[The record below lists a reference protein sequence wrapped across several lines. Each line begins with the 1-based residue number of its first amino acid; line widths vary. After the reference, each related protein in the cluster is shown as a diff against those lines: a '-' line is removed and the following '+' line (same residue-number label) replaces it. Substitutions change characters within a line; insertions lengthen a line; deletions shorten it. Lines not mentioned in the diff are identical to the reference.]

1 VSNRTVRSA
10 FGQRSAARLTWLG
23 HSTVLIDLD
32 GARLLT
38 DPVLRN
44 RVAHLRRRGRVDP
57 AQFTNI
63 DAVLV
68 SHLHF
73 DHLDL
78 PSLERLGHG
87 MRLVVPHGGGTLLRK
102 RGFRRVAEVEAG
114 EEIQIG
120 ALTVC
125 STYAEHKGL
134 RLPFFGVRAL
144 TLGYTI
150 TGSCRIYFAG
160 DTDLFNGMA
169 EIGRGLDIALVPIW
183 GWGPSAG
190 PGHLDP
196 RRAAEALRLL
206 RPLLA
211 VPIHWG
217 TYAPLGFGRLQTA
230 LLADPITEFRRH
242 AAELAPEVEVHVL
255 GPGGT
260 LRLDAIAGGNSS

>member
-1 VSNRTVRSA
+1 
-10 FGQRSAARLTWLG
+10 
-23 HSTVLIDLD
+23 
-32 GARLLT
+32 
-38 DPVLRN
+38 LRP
-44 RVAHLRRRGRVDP
+44 RVAHIRRRERVDP
-57 AQFTNI
+57 AHYTDI

-87 MRLVVPHGGGTLLRK
+87 MRLIVPRGGGALLRQ
-102 RGFRRVAEVEAG
+102 RGFRRVAEVEPG
-114 EEIQIG
+114 EEVQIG

-125 STYAEHKGL
+125 PTYAEHNGT
-134 RLPFFGVRAL
+134 RLPFFGVSAL

-160 DTDLFNGMA
+160 DTDLFDGMA
-169 EIGRGLDIALVPIW
+169 EIGRGLDVALVPVW

-190 PGHLDP
+190 HGHLDP

-230 LLADPITEFRRH
+230 LLADPATAFRRH

-255 GPGGT
+255 GLGGT
-260 LRLDAIAGGNSS
+260 LRLDAITGGDPS